1 MDKKNYRKGVGI
13 VIVNPDGQFFLGK
26 RIGKEAWQFPQGGI
40 DEGESPEDALYRE
53 LYEETGLKKDR
64 VEIVTVSNKW
74 LVYHIPHIFQRSKR
88 QFDGVMQKWFLL
100 KFLGNS
106 EDINLNVTGHAEFD
120 AWKWG
125 DRTTAIDSVIR
136 FKKAVYMSILDE
148 FAEALERFKYS

>member
-1 MDKKNYRKGVGI
+1 
-13 VIVNPDGQFFLGK
+13 
-26 RIGKEAWQFPQGGI
+26 
-40 DEGESPEDALYRE
+40 
-53 LYEETGLKKDR
+53 
-64 VEIVTVSNKW
+64 
-74 LVYHIPHIFQRSKR
+74 
-88 QFDGVMQKWFLL
+88 MQKWFLL

-125 DRTTAIDSVIR
+125 DRTTAINSVIR